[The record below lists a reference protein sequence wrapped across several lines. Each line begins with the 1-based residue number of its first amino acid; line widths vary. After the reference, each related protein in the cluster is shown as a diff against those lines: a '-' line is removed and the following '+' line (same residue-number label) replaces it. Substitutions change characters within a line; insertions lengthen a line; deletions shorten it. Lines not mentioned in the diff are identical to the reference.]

1 MERPLTPVG
10 IWGRVYVL
18 SAGPC
23 YEHREEK
30 YNFCPEHLEVC
41 GWGGEGQTV
50 SEEPRKEDWR

>member
-1 MERPLTPVG
+1 MTPVG

-41 GWGGEGQTV
+41 GGGGEGQMV